1 MAARVVFAFARAYD
15 ARAAAWLYL
24 QRCETRRKQH
34 DRVCNRKLV
43 ETTESPPPAILDYD
57 IIYNIR

>member
-1 MAARVVFAFARAYD
+1 MRVVFALARAYD

-24 QRCETRRKQH
+24 QRCETQRKQH
-34 DRVCNRKLV
+34 VRVCNRKLV
-43 ETTESPPPAILDYD
+43 ETTESPQSAVLDYD